1 MKPLKLKMRAFGPY
15 LNQTEIDFEKGLGG
29 NNFFLIHGAT
39 GAGKTTI
46 LDAICYALYNKC
58 SGIER
63 NGEMMRSQKAG
74 GDNKTEIDFTFTL
87 NGKIYRVI
95 RSPKYK
101 RKRLRGEGEVEE
113 KSAVTIYEDGK
124 VIDREKT
131 DVFFNNLLHLDAN
144 QFRQVVMLPQGEF
157 RKFLMA
163 GSGEREKILK
173 VIFNSYLYENIETKL
188 KDNAA
193 DSKFIFDNLKTQLK
207 NLLDDAKS
215 IGKVDDDNFNEDSV
229 YVLIKNFSDKLEQ
242 LDAEISRLKKIY
254 DKAAANL
261 AEGKK
266 LHAAFEHFDDSAAK
280 LQSLKKNLEVVT
292 KNFDAAQVE
301 YNRRKA
307 EEPRRLDL
315 ETKINELKKIQAAVK
330 DLQAAQSKLA
340 DAEKSERDAKSVLE
354 KLESDKIKYESL
366 LKELKD
372 VVEKFKGSDVK
383 LKAAEQKLIDAQNK
397 KANLTNL
404 ERLKNELTAANRR
417 LAVANKNFDATQT
430 ELNRLRTLQKIG
442 AAAKLAEG
450 LKDGE
455 PCPVCGSTVHPKIAV
470 SKEIIPT
477 DEEIAYVEKIL
488 QRHQKEK
495 DLAVNAVGKITGNIE
510 TLADALTKSADV
522 LTVEDA
528 KKIYDSA
535 KLYADKLEKS
545 RERLKNGEKLTEKLY
560 ADLDKQR
567 LIGDKAVKAAE
578 NLRGIVAEKIS
589 QIPADY
595 LKAVEKISI
604 DLKKIQSEKQN
615 LDDAFN
621 VADKNFRKSSDE
633 KSKLEGAV
641 KTAEDVHKDAAAKVE
656 GKVKP
661 NLDDLQFKVDDAQK
675 VHIEQ
680 IKLAKGVEET
690 LNSLKKITYRLK
702 SVTADIESAEEN
714 FVMWKSLSDTANG
727 KLSFQRYYLNSMF
740 RQVIEAANM
749 RLEKMSGGRY
759 QFRNKEQT
767 NKAKLAG
774 LDLEIFDSY
783 ASTCREVAT
792 LSGGESFLAA
802 LSLALGLA
810 AVVKNTSGGIN
821 LDTIF
826 IDEGFGSLDSETL
839 DYALNTLVNLQADG
853 RLVGIISHVEELKQR
868 IPTRL
873 EVVKQ
878 KDGSFARFNN

>member
-1 MKPLKLKMRAFGPY
+1 MRAFGPY

-58 SGIER
+58 SGVER
-63 NGEMMRSQKAG
+63 SGEMMRSQKADS
-74 GDNKTEIDFTFTL
+74 DNKTEIDFTFTL

-95 RSPKYK
+95 RSPKYT
-101 RKRLRGEGEVEE
+101 RKSRRGDGEVVEN
-113 KSAVTIYEDGK
+113 SAATIYEDGK
-124 VIDREKT
+124 VISREKT
-131 DVFFNNLLHLDAN
+131 DVFFNKLLHLDVN

-157 RKFLMA
+157 RKFLMS

-173 VIFNSYLYENIETKL
+173 VIFNSYLYENIENKL
-188 KDNAA
+188 KENVA
-193 DSKFIFDNLKTQLK
+193 DSKFSFVNLKTQRK

-229 YVLIKNFSDKLEQ
+229 DVLIKNFGDNLAK

-254 DKAAANL
+254 DKATADL

-266 LHAAFEHFDDSAAK
+266 LSADFEHFDDSAVK
-280 LQSLKKNLEVVT
+280 LQNLKKNLEVVT

-307 EEPRRLDL
+307 EEPRRLEL
-315 ETKINELKKIQAAVK
+315 ETKLNELKKIQDAVK

-340 DAEKSERDAKSVLE
+340 DAEKSERDAKSALE
-354 KLESDKIKYESL
+354 KFESNKVRYENR

-372 VVEKFKGSDVK
+372 SVEKFKGADVK
-383 LKAAEQKLIDAQNK
+383 LKAAEQKLTDAQNK
-397 KANLTNL
+397 QAQLTNL

-417 LAVANKNFDATQT
+417 LAVANKNFDSAQT
-430 ELNRLRTLQKIG
+430 NLNRLRTLQKIG

-477 DEEIAYVEKIL
+477 DDEIAYVEKNL
-488 QRHQKEK
+488 NRRQMEK
-495 DLAVNAVGKITGNIE
+495 DSAVNAVGKITGNI
-510 TLADALTKSADV
+510 DAINDNLKNSADV
-522 LTVEDA
+522 LSLVDA
-528 KKIYDSA
+528 KKIYANS
-535 KLYADKLEKS
+535 KLDADNLEDS
-545 RERLKNGEKLTEKLY
+545 RERLKKGEGLTEKLY
-560 ADLDKQR
+560 SNLDKQR
-567 LIGDKAVKAAE
+567 IISDKAVKAAE
-578 NLRGIVAEKIS
+578 NLCGIVAEKIS
-589 QIPADY
+589 QIPDTYIDDA
-595 LKAVEKISI
+595 EKISI

-641 KTAEDVHKDAAAKVE
+641 KTAEDVYRNAAAKVE

-661 NLDDLQFKVDDAQK
+661 NLVNLQSNVDDAQK
-675 VHIEQ
+675 LHIEQ
-680 IKLAKGVEET
+680 IKIAKGVEEN
-690 LNSLKKITYRLK
+690 LNSLKKIAHRLK
-702 SVTADIESAEEN
+702 IVTADIESAEEN

-740 RQVIEAANM
+740 RQVIEAANL
-749 RLEKMSGGRY
+749 RLDKMSGGRY

-767 NKAKLAG
+767 NKTKLAG

-878 KDGSFARFNN
+878 KDGSSARFNN